1 LKQSRRRDGGM
12 VERQMNSDLRKAN
25 EHMLRRQRRMA
36 DYRQRTKHVREL
48 VWLRVLVRSGV
59 VR

>member
-1 LKQSRRRDGGM
+1 M
-12 VERQMNSDLRKAN
+12 SDLRKAN

-36 DYRQRTKHVREL
+36 DYRQRTKHVRDR
-48 VWLRVLVRSGV
+48 VWLRSLVRSGV

>member
-1 LKQSRRRDGGM
+1 M
-12 VERQMNSDLRKAN
+12 SDLRKAN

-36 DYRQRTKHVREL
+36 DYRQRTKPARDL
-48 VWLRVLVRSGV
+48 VWLRSLVRSGV

>member
-1 LKQSRRRDGGM
+1 M